1 MSTCIFSKLLD
12 LTAGPQGVV
21 DIDVGWVQSITV
33 EFFYLFFLYFMLH
46 SSVGRELFFM

>member
-21 DIDVGWVQSITV
+21 DIDVGWDQSITV
-33 EFFYLFFLYFMLH
+33 EFFLSYFMLH